1 MIRNLKTGFVVFA
14 VLIVAMGCATPP
26 PPAAQVPVAQA
37 PVAPAPKSYVVLMD
51 NADGTVGQLVVS
63 SAKGEVLLNKAR
75 TGTDLDGT
83 SGKPYMVDEYR
94 INRDFGEALAA
105 QPPLPVSFMLYF
117 KTGGTVLTDE
127 SQALIPAILDAAMKH
142 HPVSDVS
149 VIGHTDTMGNSEAN
163 ENLGLQRALLVAE
176 IIKKAGLQV
185 YELTIASHGEK
196 NLLVPTPDNTP
207 EPKNRRVEITVR

>member
-14 VLIVAMGCATPP
+14 VLLVAMGCATPP
-26 PPAAQVPVAQA
+26 PPAAQVPVVQA

-63 SAKGEVLLNKAR
+63 SVKGEVLLNQFR
-75 TGTDLDGT
+75 SSVDLDGT
-83 SGKPYMVDEYR
+83 AGKPYMVDEDR

-127 SQALIPAILDAAMKH
+127 SQALIQAILDAAMK

-163 ENLGLQRALLVAE
+163 EKLGLQRALLVAE